1 MSKMKYSGVE
11 WIGDIPEFWETKRLR
26 YLLTEIKVGPFGSAL
41 SGDDIKTSGIYWVYN
56 QRCVLDENFV
66 TNDTFVDENKFN
78 ELKTFEVK
86 KNDILLTTRGT
97 IGKVAIVPNEFPK
110 GIIHP
115 CLIRFKINEKLINTK
130 LLKLI
135 FNCSDLIQKQLNYK
149 SNSTTIEVIYS
160 YNLKDIFLPIIP
172 QQEQKLITN
181 FLYEK
186 TLVLDDILFDLN
198 REIEI
203 LNNYKRGLI
212 TEKVTENNKYTID
225 VQNGKINLNFEN
237 KSKIVRIKNV
247 LNGITDGTHG
257 TFDRVYNGEYL
268 LSAKNVF
275 EVGLKIGENES
286 MISYKDYKDII
297 KCGYPKKNDLLMC
310 CVGTVGRT
318 MVYKENKPFAFQRS
332 VLFMRVDNN
341 KILPEFLNYSM
352 NSNYML
358 EQEKVLVNKSAQ
370 DGIYQGTV
378 KNMYLYLPALNKQK
392 EIVDYL
398 DKKCEQIDK
407 IIEEKQKQIQKIEE
421 YKKSVIYEYVTGK
434 KRVEGAEELYG

>member
-11 WIGDIPEFWETKRLR
+11 WIGEIPKEWNYSKFKYIYNVKKAKLPDELETEYNSELLP
-26 YLLTEIKVGPFGSAL
+26 YLSMEYIRDNSVKPYYSRKGTFCTKNDLLLLWDGSNAGEIIYNHP
-41 SGDDIKTSGIYWVYN
+41 SGFASSTCAILNLKKNI
-56 QRCVLDENFV
+56 
-66 TNDTFVDENKFN
+66 N
-78 ELKTFEVK
+78 ELYSNYYMKFLEGKLRENTNGMGIPHVDAK
-86 KNDILLTTRGT
+86 YLNNLLFL
-97 IGKVAIVPNEFPK
+97 I
-110 GIIHP
+110 P
-115 CLIRFKINEKLINTK
+115 CIN
-130 LLKLI
+130 
-135 FNCSDLIQKQLNYK
+135 
-149 SNSTTIEVIYS
+149 
-160 YNLKDIFLPIIP
+160 
-172 QQEQKLITN
+172 EQKLIAY
-181 FLYEK
+181 FLDK
-186 TLVLDDILFDLN
+186 KISNLDNILSDLN
-198 REIEI
+198 NQLEI
-203 LNNYKRGLI
+203 LNDYKKELI
-212 TEKVTENNKYTID
+212 TEKVTENNKYTIE
-225 VQNGKINLNFEN
+225 VKKGRIHLNFEN
-237 KSKIVRIKNV
+237 QSKIVRVKNV

-275 EVGLKIGENES
+275 ETGLKIGENES
-286 MISYKDYKDII
+286 LISYKDYKDII
-297 KCGYPKKNDLLMC
+297 KCGYPQKNDLLMC
-310 CVGTVGRT
+310 CVGTIGRT

-332 VLFMRVDNN
+332 VLFIRVDNN